1 MYKRKHNNINM
12 LIDLSL
18 KPKKKSKYMVTLIS
32 SMVEQD
38 TSNI

>member
-1 MYKRKHNNINM
+1 MI
-12 LIDLSL
+12 
-18 KPKKKSKYMVTLIS
+18 KKKKKKLFFFLAFTLIS